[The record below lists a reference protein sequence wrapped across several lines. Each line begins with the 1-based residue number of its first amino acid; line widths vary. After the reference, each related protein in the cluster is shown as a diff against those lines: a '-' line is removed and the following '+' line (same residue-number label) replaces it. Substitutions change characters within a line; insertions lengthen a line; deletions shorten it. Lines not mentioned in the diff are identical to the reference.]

1 MIELSSYTNTSR
13 GWWKNKKQTKE
24 TDLCFS
30 PVAALVY
37 TESTSEGSKES
48 FTFVSLSSLL
58 SVYPQSLTSAS
69 SSLAWVAIHFF
80 FFFQFI
86 WFSLGSS
93 VQLLS
98 NQIGLPNVQQTKML
112 RRWDLQQRM
121 GLFTRL
127 PREEMV
133 EQVSD
138 APPRRRGAWDIYGI
152 KKQGGL
158 KHGERLGE
166 IEAIGV
172 LCRCTWITCLFVG

>member
-1 MIELSSYTNTSR
+1 MEKQKTNQ
-13 GWWKNKKQTKE
+13 KAY
-24 TDLCFS
+24 LCFS

-69 SSLAWVAIHFF
+69 SSLAWVTIHFF

-93 VQLLS
+93 VRLLS

-112 RRWDLQQRM
+112 RR
-121 GLFTRL
+121 
-127 PREEMV
+127 
-133 EQVSD
+133 
-138 APPRRRGAWDIYGI
+138 
-152 KKQGGL
+152 
-158 KHGERLGE
+158 
-166 IEAIGV
+166 
-172 LCRCTWITCLFVG
+172 